1 MKDKLKLILYNL
13 DSIITGFAM
22 VSMTLVVLL
31 NVFCRYF
38 ANHPLVWGEEVAT
51 TLFVWSIFAG
61 GEVCFRKGTHLG
73 VDFLVKLMPPKP
85 QNIFRCFV
93 DVLVILIIGTLAVVS
108 LTYMWNSRM
117 NLSRVMQVTVLWNT
131 VPVAVSFVVSLAWA
145 VLFLIRD
152 LKAIGKHGEEG
163 TEGKGV
169 E

>member
-1 MKDKLKLILYNL
+1 MKDKLKLILYDL

-38 ANHPLVWGEEVAT
+38 ANHPLVWGEETAT

-73 VDFLVKLMPPKP
+73 VDFLVKLLPPKP
-85 QNIFRCFV
+85 QNIFRCV
-93 DVLVILIIGTLAVVS
+93 IDVLVVLIIGTLAVVS

-117 NLSRVMQVTVLWNT
+117 NLSKVMQVTVLWNT
-131 VPVAVSFVVSLAWA
+131 VPVAVSFVVSLFWA
-145 VLFLIRD
+145 VLFFFRD
-152 LKAIGKHGEEG
+152 LRTIGRSDGEK
-163 TEGKGV
+163 TEEKGV